1 MHDDDV
7 RRPRLDVG
15 RRPRLVLG
23 RHCCGIVMTVVL
35 VVLLVAVIIALVFAI
50 RYLSRSGSHYNR
62 ASSEATRAEDALAQ
76 RFARGEIDEDEYR
89 RRMTLLREHR

>member
-1 MHDDDV
+1 
-7 RRPRLDVG
+7 
-15 RRPRLVLG
+15 
-23 RHCCGIVMTVVL
+23 MTTVS
-35 VVLLVAVIIALVFAI
+35 VVLLVAVIITVVFAI
-50 RYLSRSGSHYNR
+50 RYLARGGSHYNG

>member
-1 MHDDDV
+1 MMYGDH
-7 RRPRLDVG
+7 G
-15 RRPRLVLG
+15 WMWG
-23 RHCCGIVMTVVL
+23 GGHGWCWGGNGWGWGGIVMTVVL

>member
-15 RRPRLVLG
+15 RRPRLVSWG
-23 RHCCGIVMTVVL
+23 GIVMTVVL
-35 VVLLVAVIIALVFAI
+35 VVLLVAVIIVLVFAI